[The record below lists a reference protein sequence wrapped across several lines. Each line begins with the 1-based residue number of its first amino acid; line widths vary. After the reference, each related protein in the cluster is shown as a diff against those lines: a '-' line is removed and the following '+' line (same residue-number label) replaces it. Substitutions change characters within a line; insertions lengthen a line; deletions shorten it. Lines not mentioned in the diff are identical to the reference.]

1 MKEIFPGVAG
11 NTLLKERLAPKLL
24 AGDLPHALILE
35 GKAGSGRRTFAREIA
50 MAAACENRADP
61 TLPLPCGKCEAC
73 RKIGGDLSPDILRV
87 ARAPGKMTLG
97 VEAVRGLRESVRA
110 VPNDLDLKIYIIE
123 DADTMTVQAQN
134 ALLLTLEEPP
144 RYVLF
149 LLLATDA
156 TALLETIRSRAPIY
170 RTQPVEER
178 EMQEYLIAHSPEA
191 ARLFR
196 DAPEEAEGILRL
208 SGGSIG
214 EALRHIGG
222 ADRATLLQYRANA
235 GEICRLLSGRGS
247 PAALLTLLLTFPQD
261 REELAAQLGVLRL
274 ALRDLVLL
282 SRTENAPLCFYT
294 DRETAAETAVRLP
307 TSRWMRCIAATE
319 AAISALAAN
328 ANTRL
333 TLTGLFD
340 RLGSAG

>member
-1 MKEIFPGVAG
+1 M
-11 NTLLKERLAPKLL
+11 R
-24 AGDLPHALILE
+24 
-35 GKAGSGRRTFAREIA
+35 
-50 MAAACENRADP
+50 
-61 TLPLPCGKCEAC
+61 
-73 RKIGGDLSPDILRV
+73 
-87 ARAPGKMTLG
+87 
-97 VEAVRGLRESVRA
+97 
-110 VPNDLDLKIYIIE
+110 
-123 DADTMTVQAQN
+123 
-134 ALLLTLEEPP
+134 
-144 RYVLF
+144 
-149 LLLATDA
+149 
-156 TALLETIRSRAPIY
+156 
-170 RTQPVEER
+170 
-178 EMQEYLIAHSPEA
+178 EYLIAHSPEA

-222 ADRATLLQYRANA
+222 ADRAALLQYRVNA
-235 GEICRLLSGRGS
+235 GEVCRLLSGRGS
-247 PAALLTLLLTFPQD
+247 PAALLMLLLTFPQG
-261 REELAAQLGVLRL
+261 REELTAQLGVLRL
-274 ALRDLVLL
+274 ALRDLALL

-307 TSRWMRCIAATE
+307 TSRWMRGIAATE

>member
-11 NTLLKERLAPKLL
+11 NALLKERLAPKLL
-24 AGDLPHALILE
+24 AGRLPHALILE

-50 MAAACENRADP
+50 MAAACEKRADP
-61 TLPLPCGKCEAC
+61 ALPLPCGECEAC
-73 RKIGGDLSPDILRV
+73 RKIGNDLSPDILRI
-87 ARAPGKMTLG
+87 ARAPGKATLG
-97 VEAVRGLRESVRA
+97 VEAVRGVRESVRT
-110 VPNDLDLKIYIIE
+110 VPNDLDVKIYIIE

-144 RYVLF
+144 QYVLF

-156 TALLETIRSRAPIY
+156 MALLETIRSRAPVY
-170 RTQPVEER
+170 RTQPVSER
-178 EMQEYLIAHSPEA
+178 EMREYLIAHSPEA

-196 DAPEEAEGILRL
+196 EAPEEAEGILRL

-222 ADRATLLQYRANA
+222 ADRATLLQYRENA
-235 GEICRLLSGRGS
+235 AGVCRLLSDRSS
-247 PAALLTLLLTFPQD
+247 PAALLTLMLTFPQG
-261 REELAAQLGVLRL
+261 REELTAQLGVFRL
-274 ALRDLVLL
+274 ALRDLILL

-294 DRETAAETAVRLP
+294 DRESAAEAAAHLP
-307 TSRWMRCIAATE
+307 PARWMRCIAATE
-319 AAISALAAN
+319 EAISALAAN

-333 TLTGLFD
+333 TLTRLFD

>member
-11 NTLLKERLAPKLL
+11 NALLKERLAPKLL
-24 AGDLPHALILE
+24 AGRLPHALILE

-50 MAAACENRADP
+50 MAAACEKRADP
-61 TLPLPCGKCEAC
+61 ALPLPCGECEAC
-73 RKIGGDLSPDILRV
+73 RKIGNDLSPDILRI
-87 ARAPGKMTLG
+87 ARAPGKATLG
-97 VEAVRGLRESVRA
+97 VEAVRGVRESVRT
-110 VPNDLDLKIYIIE
+110 VPNDLDVKIYIIE

-144 RYVLF
+144 QYVLF

-156 TALLETIRSRAPIY
+156 MVLLETIRSRAPVY
-170 RTQPVEER
+170 RTQPVSER
-178 EMQEYLIAHSPEA
+178 EMREYLIAHSPEA

-196 DAPEEAEGILRL
+196 EAPEEAEGILRL

-214 EALRHIGG
+214 AALRHIGG
-222 ADRATLLQYRANA
+222 ADRATLLQYRENA
-235 GEICRLLSGRGS
+235 AGVCRLLSDRGS
-247 PAALLTLLLTFPQD
+247 PAALLTLMLTFPQG
-261 REELAAQLGVLRL
+261 REELTAQLGVFRL
-274 ALRDLVLL
+274 ALRDLILL

-294 DRETAAETAVRLP
+294 DRESAAEAAVHLP
-307 TSRWMRCIAATE
+307 PARWMRCIAATE
-319 AAISALAAN
+319 EAISALAAN

-333 TLTGLFD
+333 TLTRLFD

>member
-11 NTLLKERLAPKLL
+11 NALLKERLAPKLL
-24 AGDLPHALILE
+24 AGRLPHALILE

-50 MAAACENRADP
+50 MAAACEKRADP
-61 TLPLPCGKCEAC
+61 ALPLPCGECEAC
-73 RKIGGDLSPDILRV
+73 RKIGNDLSPDILRI
-87 ARAPGKMTLG
+87 ARTPGKATLG
-97 VEAVRGLRESVRA
+97 VEAVRGVRESVRT
-110 VPNDLDLKIYIIE
+110 VPNDLDVKIYIIE

-144 RYVLF
+144 QYVLF

-156 TALLETIRSRAPIY
+156 MALLETIRSRAPVY
-170 RTQPVEER
+170 RTQPVSER
-178 EMQEYLIAHSPEA
+178 EMREYLIAHSPEA

-196 DAPEEAEGILRL
+196 EAPEEAEGILRL

-222 ADRATLLQYRANA
+222 ADRATLSQYRENA
-235 GEICRLLSGRGS
+235 AGVCRLLSDRGS
-247 PAALLTLLLTFPQD
+247 PAALLTLMLTFPQG
-261 REELAAQLGVLRL
+261 REELTAQLGVFRL
-274 ALRDLVLL
+274 ALRDLILL

-294 DRETAAETAVRLP
+294 DRESAAEAAVHLP
-307 TSRWMRCIAATE
+307 PARWMRCIAATE
-319 AAISALAAN
+319 EAISALAAN

-333 TLTGLFD
+333 TLTRLFD

>member
-1 MKEIFPGVAG
+1 
-11 NTLLKERLAPKLL
+11 
-24 AGDLPHALILE
+24 
-35 GKAGSGRRTFAREIA
+35 
-50 MAAACENRADP
+50 MAAACEKRADP
-61 TLPLPCGKCEAC
+61 ALPLPCGECEAC
-73 RKIGGDLSPDILRV
+73 RKIGNDLSPDILRI
-87 ARAPGKMTLG
+87 ARAPGKATLG
-97 VEAVRGLRESVRA
+97 VEAVRGVRESVRT
-110 VPNDLDLKIYIIE
+110 VPNDLDVKIYIIE

-144 RYVLF
+144 QYVLF

-156 TALLETIRSRAPIY
+156 MALLETIRSRAPVY
-170 RTQPVEER
+170 RTQPVSER

-196 DAPEEAEGILRL
+196 EAPEEAEGILRL

-222 ADRATLLQYRANA
+222 ADRATLLQYRENA
-235 GEICRLLSGRGS
+235 AGVCRLLSDRGS
-247 PAALLTLLLTFPQD
+247 PAALLTLMLTFPQG
-261 REELAAQLGVLRL
+261 REELTAQLGVFRL
-274 ALRDLVLL
+274 ALRDLILL

-294 DRETAAETAVRLP
+294 DRESAAEAAVHLP
-307 TSRWMRCIAATE
+307 PARWMRCIAATE
-319 AAISALAAN
+319 EAISALAAN

-333 TLTGLFD
+333 TLTRLFD